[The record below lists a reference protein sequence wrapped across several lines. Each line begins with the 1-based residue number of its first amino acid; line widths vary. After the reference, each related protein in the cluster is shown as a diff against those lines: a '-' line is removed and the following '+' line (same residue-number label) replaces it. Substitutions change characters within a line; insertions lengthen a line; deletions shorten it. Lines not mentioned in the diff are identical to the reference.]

1 MTAMVPWN
9 LYRLL
14 GQDSSLRRQ
23 IQLQVANSTLA
34 TTASAIELHNSIAAR
49 HIAASGTEHRAARLD
64 SANRP
69 RALNKLEL
77 AVEQMLAEPAI
88 VSEIERLLGCR
99 LDNSTRRLKRKRE
112 SKPSS

>member
-14 GQDSSLRRQ
+14 GQDSSVRRQ
-23 IQLQVANSTLA
+23 IQVANSTLA

-77 AVEQMLAEPAI
+77 AVEQMRAEPAI
-88 VSEIERLLGCR
+88 VSELRLLGCR

>member
-14 GQDSSLRRQ
+14 GQDSSVHMQ
-23 IQLQVANSTLA
+23 IQVANSTLA
-34 TTASAIELHNSIAAR
+34 TTASAIELHNSCVAR

-77 AVEQMLAEPAI
+77 AVEQMRAEPAI
-88 VSEIERLLGCR
+88 VSELRLLGCR
-99 LDNSTRRLKRKRE
+99 LDNSTRRLKRKRD